1 MNQLLV
7 ALDAVDT
14 HLSQVCDLMMSKVSK
29 KRSVIVRE
37 FQNAETV
44 VESQIEVLK
53 KVPQKPRNV
62 KRNLIGLRNLCQAV
76 HQGVEDQELTPS
88 EVRTMIRENIKPIQ
102 KQLLASA
109 ESVRAKHDQ
118 EQRVEKA
125 VGEKV
130 DTDWQEA
137 ISQANEQ
144 ADGKDVLAAARRVL
158 RDGETERVRMEDE
171 IAREKKANDRC
182 RKKLLSYRK
191 FEKRLATANSAQ
203 HTKLKQGQ
211 FIPVECPI
219 FVSFSSLHLQELDTL
234 DAIGFQ
240 TTSVSSLESGTPDVA
255 LILENQILLQFSKNS
270 AREQLLDNY
279 QQQRKQITSSDQSKL
294 LRRKNRE
301 LKKAQEALENLQKTI
316 DTTKSAAIKKLSERK
331 LPEQERTVASLEG
344 EIEHIKAVLKRDR
357 HAITVSQRETITKSK
372 IKDAN
377 GRSRVI
383 LKSKALEFHVN
394 KMLDIFHEHGKHY
407 SLLSKEFIPHPELPD
422 VLVAWLVPTEQAQFC
437 RKIYTDQNLVAS
449 WGFPWKV
456 HV

>member
-7 ALDAVDT
+7 ALDTVDM
-14 HLSQVCDLMMSKVSK
+14 HLSQVCDLMMSKTTKRRSK
-29 KRSVIVRE
+29 IVQE

-44 VESQIEVLK
+44 VEQQIEALK
-53 KVPQKPRNV
+53 KVPKKPRNV

-88 EVRTMIRENIKPIQ
+88 EVRTMIRESIRPIQ
-102 KQLLASA
+102 RELTTAA

-118 EQRVEKA
+118 EQRVEQA
-125 VGEKV
+125 VGTKV
-130 DTDWQEA
+130 DSDWQEA
-137 ISQANEQ
+137 ISQAKEK

-158 RDGETERVRMEDE
+158 RDGEEERVRVEDE
-171 IAREKKANDRC
+171 IAREKQANDRC
-182 RKKLLSYRK
+182 RKKLVSYRK
-191 FEKRLATANSAQ
+191 FEKRLARPKSGD
-203 HTKLKQGQ
+203 HSKLKQGQ

-219 FVSFSSLHLQELDTL
+219 FVSFSSLHLQNLETL
-234 DAIGFQ
+234 DAIGFE

-255 LILENQILLQFSKNS
+255 LILENQILLQFSKNA

-294 LRRKNRE
+294 LRKKNRE
-301 LKKAQEALENLQKTI
+301 LKKAQETFEKMQATLDN
-316 DTTKSAAIKKLSERK
+316 TTSPAIRKLTERK
-331 LPEQERTVASLEG
+331 LPEQEKLVANLEG
-344 EIEHIKAVLKRDR
+344 EIEHIKSVLKRDR
-357 HAITVSQRETITKSK
+357 HSITVAQRETITKSK
-372 IKDAN
+372 IKDES
-377 GRSRVI
+377 GRSRVL

-394 KMLDIFHEHGKHY
+394 KILDVFHEHGKHY

-422 VLVAWLVPTEQAQFC
+422 ILIAWLVPTEQAQFC